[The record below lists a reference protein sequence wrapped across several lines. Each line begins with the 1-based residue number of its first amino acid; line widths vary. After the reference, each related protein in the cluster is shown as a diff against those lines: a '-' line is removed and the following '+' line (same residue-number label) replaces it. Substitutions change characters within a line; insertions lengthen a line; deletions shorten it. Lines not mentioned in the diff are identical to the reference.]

1 MQVANGRAAHQYPL
15 SVFRQAERQS
25 ARTPFMAETPVESVR
40 RAIHLLHEL
49 NRQRVSSVRHLHKAT
64 GLPKPTIVRLLDT
77 LISLGYVVNDHRQ
90 GGYQVTSLVRSL
102 SAGFHGDPLVVEAAR
117 AWAIAFTRKF
127 QWPVA
132 VAILDRDAVMIRFST
147 IADSPVSP
155 FHATINNRLQLMSRA
170 LGRAYIAFCPPN
182 ERNLLLRILAASS
195 DPENEAARDRDA
207 ALTLLAMIRRAGFA
221 ERSPTV
227 EPKSSST
234 IAVPVMLGRKVLATV
249 GVTYFTSA
257 VPKAEAI
264 ARYVPPL
271 KEMAKNIQT
280 SVVLLRQDSTTD
292 KNPH

>member
-1 MQVANGRAAHQYPL
+1 
-15 SVFRQAERQS
+15 
-25 ARTPFMAETPVESVR
+25 MAEAPVESVR

-49 NRQRVSSVRHLHKAT
+49 NRQRVSSVRHLHRTT

-77 LISLGYVVNDHRQ
+77 LIDLGYVVNDRRQ

-117 AWAIAFTRKF
+117 PWAIAFTRKF
-127 QWPVA
+127 HWPVA
-132 VAILDRDAVMIRFST
+132 IAILDRDAVVVRFST
-147 IADSPVSP
+147 IPDSPVSP
-155 FHATINNRLQLMSRA
+155 FHATINMRLQLMSRA
-170 LGRAYIAFCPPN
+170 LGRAYIAFCPTA
-182 ERNLLLRILAASS
+182 ERNLLLDMLGASA
-195 DPENEAARDRDA
+195 DPEAEAAHDRDA
-207 ALTLLAMIRRAGFA
+207 ALTLLAMIRKAGFA
-221 ERSPTV
+221 ERSAMV

-257 VPKAEAI
+257 IPKAQAI

-280 SVVLLRQDSTTD
+280 SVVLLKQGGVPE
-292 KNPH
+292 KGPH

>member
-1 MQVANGRAAHQYPL
+1 
-15 SVFRQAERQS
+15 
-25 ARTPFMAETPVESVR
+25 MAEAPVESVR

-49 NRQRVSSVRHLHKAT
+49 NRQRVSSVGHLHDAT
-64 GLPKPTIVRLLDT
+64 GLPKPTVVRLLDT
-77 LISLGYVVNDHRQ
+77 LIALGYVVNDRRQ

-117 AWAIAFTRKF
+117 PWAIAFTRKF
-127 QWPVA
+127 HWPVA
-132 VAILDRDAVMIRFST
+132 VAVLDRDAVTVRFST
-147 IADSPVSP
+147 IPDSPMSP
-155 FHATINNRLQLMSRA
+155 FHATINMRLQLMSRA

-182 ERNLLLRILAASS
+182 ERNLLLDMLRTSD
-195 DPENEAARDRDA
+195 DPEAEAARDRDA

-221 ERSPTV
+221 ERSATV

-257 VPKAEAI
+257 IPKAEAI

-280 SVVLLRQDSTTD
+280 SVVLLRQDGAPDSAAR
-292 KNPH
+292 